1 MHIAKHRGAGFV
13 SASEETEEEILE
25 EGEKSKAKKSSYDMM
40 LYHLKETNSRTIG
53 EFFFIIK

>member
-40 LYHLKETNSRTIG
+40 LHHLKETNSKTIG
-53 EFFFIIK
+53 EFFIIK